1 MTRPLPNSTRESRS
15 LVSEAIRTSLE
26 RDLRDLVRTRD
37 RVQALSRE
45 LRQASQQVMRKIHA
59 GETPTSQANQIARA
73 RARLVAEAI
82 RAGMV
87 ADEVVEVAL
96 QESVEAALLWA
107 LVRGNPLPSPESLK
121 VGPVAYLLGLSDLVG
136 EMRRLAISSL
146 SRGRPKE
153 AESHL
158 GGMDE
163 VLSVLMH
170 FDAPRGVM
178 ALKHKQDSARNL
190 IERTR
195 GEVAMALYLES
206 LIPGGPH
213 ALRRRTQR

>member
-1 MTRPLPNSTRESRS
+1 MTRSLPNSVKRS
-15 LVSEAIRTSLE
+15 HGLVSESIRSSLE
-26 RDLRDLVRTRD
+26 LELRELVNTRD
-37 RVQALSRE
+37 RVQDLSRE
-45 LRQASQQVMRKIHA
+45 LRQASQQMMRRIHA
-59 GETPTSQANQIARA
+59 GETPAVQANQIAQTR
-73 RARLVAEAI
+73 RRLVEEAE

-107 LVRGNPLPSPESLK
+107 LVSESTFPSPKSLR

-136 EMRRLAISSL
+136 EMRRLAVTSL
-146 SRGRPKE
+146 SRGQPKV
-153 AESHL
+153 AESYL
-158 GGMDE
+158 GRMDE

-170 FDAPRGVM
+170 FDAPRAVM

-195 GEVAMALYLES
+195 GEVAMALYLETLVREGTNS
-206 LIPGGPH
+206 GGKV
-213 ALRRRTQR
+213 